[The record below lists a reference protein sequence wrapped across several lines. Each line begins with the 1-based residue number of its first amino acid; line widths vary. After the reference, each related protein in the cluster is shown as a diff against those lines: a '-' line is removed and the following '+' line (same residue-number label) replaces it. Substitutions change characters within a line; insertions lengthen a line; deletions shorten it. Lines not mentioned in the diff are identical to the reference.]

1 MAKRSISNKVFI
13 GVLITL
19 FSSVLFAQKP
29 RTVSGTLIDSDGNGL
44 KGITILL
51 LSEDGTESNRDE
63 TSKKGDFKLKKVPPG
78 NYTLEADG
86 GESGKV
92 SSPVEVSKKNV
103 KLGDITLAAKT
114 VDEAP
119 GAIEVPTQ
127 NATPEPLAFQPDPG
141 KDYILNELSFE
152 IKKMTAELKYLNEEL
167 ENLKALSKPPN
178 CSSTSFCELKYLNEE
193 LENLKALSQMW
204 VNPLAIYSKEI
215 IMKNGSTVFGK
226 IVYQDEESIKVETLV
241 GYLIINRKDVVRIID
256 NVITEEQAEY
266 VPEQVRDS
274 YTPPPMPKLAEPQY
288 TSSERSAS
296 KKYSANCVLMGNI
309 SEKKD
314 AQGNIVFNGEIKNI
328 GGRRSDF
335 VKVDF
340 VFRKN
345 WSGETKALTTFVRG
359 GYHTF
364 DSGITTDA
372 TLLPGATGAFELYV
386 PHDFGSFIGY
396 SYVID
401 WEEYE

>member
-1 MAKRSISNKVFI
+1 MAIRSVFNKVFL

-29 RTVSGTLIDSDGNGL
+29 RTVSGTLINSAGNGI
-44 KGITILL
+44 KGITVLL
-51 LSEDGTESNRDE
+51 LSEDGTEENRGE
-63 TSKKGDFKLKKVPPG
+63 TSKKGVFKLKKVPPG

-86 GESGKV
+86 GGSGKI
-92 SSPVEVSKKNV
+92 SSPVEVSDKNI
-103 KLGDITLAAKT
+103 KLGDITLAIEKPK
-114 VDEAP
+114 AP
-119 GAIEVPTQ
+119 KAPKAIKVPAQ
-127 NATPEPLAFQPDPG
+127 DSKAELVAFQPDPG

-167 ENLKALSKPPN
+167 ENLKALSK
-178 CSSTSFCELKYLNEE
+178 
-193 LENLKALSQMW
+193 MW

-241 GYLIINRKDVVRIID
+241 GYLIINRQDVVRIID

-274 YTPPPMPKLAEPQY
+274 YTPPPMPKLAEPKY
-288 TSSERSAS
+288 TSSERDATR
-296 KKYSANCVLMGNI
+296 KYSANCVLMGNI

-314 AQGNIVFNGEIKNI
+314 AQGNVVFNGEIKNI

-345 WSGETKALTTFVRG
+345 WSGETKTLTTFVRG

>member
-1 MAKRSISNKVFI
+1 MAIRSVLNKVFL

-19 FSSVLFAQKP
+19 FSSALFAQKP
-29 RTVSGTLIDSDGNGL
+29 RTVSGTLINSDGNGI
-44 KGITILL
+44 KGITVLL
-51 LSEDGTESNRDE
+51 LSDDGTETNRDE
-63 TSKKGDFKLKKVPPG
+63 TSKKGDFKLKKIPPG

-86 GESGKV
+86 GESGKI
-92 SSPVEVSKKNV
+92 SSPVEVSSKNV
-103 KLGDITLAAKT
+103 NLGDITLAVET
-114 VDEAP
+114 VKVANNP
-119 GAIEVPTQ
+119 EVLKVPVQ
-127 NATPEPLAFQPDPG
+127 DSNPDPVSFQPDPG

-152 IKKMTAELKYLNEEL
+152 IKKVTAELKYLNEEL
-167 ENLKALSKPPN
+167 ENLKALSK
-178 CSSTSFCELKYLNEE
+178 
-193 LENLKALSQMW
+193 MW

-241 GYLIINRKDVVRIID
+241 GYLIINRQDVVRIVD

-274 YTPPPMPKLAEPQY
+274 YTPPPMPKLAEPNY
-288 TSSERSAS
+288 TSSERTAT

-345 WSGETKALTTFVRG
+345 WSGETKTLTTFVRG

-364 DSGITTDA
+364 DSGITTDS